1 MKKPAPRVVVFAG
14 PNGAGKTTYA
24 EPIFGGFGNWHATE
38 PTSASSPRCR
48 AARARVIYFWRT
60 AAGQIYLL
68 YAYAKNAQA
77 DLTPAQ
83 TRLLVQLVKE
93 ITDHE

>member
-1 MKKPAPRVVVFAG
+1 M
-14 PNGAGKTTYA
+14 
-24 EPIFGGFGNWHATE
+24 
-38 PTSASSPRCR
+38 
-48 AARARVIYFWRT
+48 IYFWRT

>member
-1 MKKPAPRVVVFAG
+1 MRWALPG
-14 PNGAGKTTYA
+14 QGKR
-24 EPIFGGFGNWHATE
+24 GG
-38 PTSASSPRCR
+38 
-48 AARARVIYFWRT
+48 ARVIYFWRT